1 MEWIIANWRLVLITI
16 LFGGI
21 IALVSEVNH
30 YRNTAIEWK
39 GKSARASAVAD
50 TRLKTINQ
58 MQIQQK
64 AVSAIDQAYQL
75 KLKAKDDEIS
85 SLSDRV
91 KSGSVRLRVK
101 ASCPS
106 GMSQT
111 NTASGSTNAASA
123 ELSADA
129 RQDYYTL
136 RSQLAQATAQINGL
150 QAYIREITK

>member
-1 MEWIIANWRLVLITI
+1 MEWIIANWRLILITI

-21 IALVSEVNH
+21 ITMISEVNH
-30 YRNTAIEWK
+30 YRNSANEWK
-39 GKSARASAVAD
+39 SKSSQASSLAD
-50 TRLKTINQ
+50 SRLKTINQ

-75 KLKAKDDEIS
+75 QLKAKDDEIS
-85 SLSDRV
+85 SLSSRV

-101 ASCPS
+101 AVCPS
-106 GMSQT
+106 GVSQT
-111 NTASGSTNAASA
+111 NTATGITNATSA

-136 RSQLAQATAQINGL
+136 RSQLAQATDQINGL

>member
-1 MEWIIANWRLVLITI
+1 MKLLVSIMLGLIII
-16 LFGGI
+16 LFSG
-21 IALVSEVNH
+21 LKH
-30 YRNTAIEWK
+30 YYRTS
-39 GKSARASAVAD
+39 SAWEAESKQQSTLAEN
-50 TRLKTINQ
+50 RLQTINQ

-64 AVSAIDQAYQL
+64 AVSAIDQTYQL
-75 KLKAKDDEIS
+75 QLKAKDDEIS

-101 ASCPS
+101 AVCPS
-106 GMSQT
+106 GVPQ
-111 NTASGSTNAASA
+111 ASTSSGITNATSA

-150 QAYIREITK
+150 QAYIGEITK

>member
-30 YRNTAIEWK
+30 YRNSAIDWK
-39 GKSARASAVAD
+39 GKSLQASSLAD

-64 AVSAIDQAYQL
+64 AVSAIDQSYQL
-75 KLKAKDDEIS
+75 QLKAKDDEIS

-91 KSGSVRLRVK
+91 KSGSVGLRVK
-101 ASCPS
+101 AVCPS
-106 GMSQT
+106 GVPQASA
-111 NTASGSTNAASA
+111 ASGITNAASA

-129 RQDYYTL
+129 RQDYYAL

>member
-1 MEWIIANWRLVLITI
+1 MEWIIANWRLILITI
-16 LFGGI
+16 LLGGM
-21 IALVSEVNH
+21 IALFSAAND
-30 YRNTAIEWK
+30 YRKSANEWK
-39 GKSARASAVAD
+39 NKSAQASALAD

-75 KLKAKDDEIS
+75 QLKAKDDEIS

-101 ASCPS
+101 AVCPS
-106 GMSQT
+106 GMPQ
-111 NTASGSTNAASA
+111 ASASPGITNAASP

-150 QAYIREITK
+150 QAYIREVTK

>member
-1 MEWIIANWRLVLITI
+1 MKWLFSIMLGLIII
-16 LFGGI
+16 LFS
-21 IALVSEVNH
+21 AFSH
-30 YRNTAIEWK
+30 YY
-39 GKSARASAVAD
+39 RASNAWEAESKQQSELAD

-75 KLKAKDDEIS
+75 QLKAKDDEIS
-85 SLSDRV
+85 YLSDRV

-101 ASCPS
+101 AVCSS
-106 GMSQT
+106 GVSQAS
-111 NTASGSTNAASA
+111 TAPGITNATSP

-136 RSQLAQATAQINGL
+136 RSQLVQATAQINGL

>member
-1 MEWIIANWRLVLITI
+1 MTWLIANWRLILITI

-21 IALVSEVNH
+21 ITLISEVNH
-30 YRNTAIEWK
+30 YRNSAIEWK
-39 GKSARASAVAD
+39 GKSAQASALAG

-75 KLKAKDDEIS
+75 QIKAKDDEIS

-101 ASCPS
+101 AVCPS
-106 GMSQT
+106 GMPQAS
-111 NTASGSTNAASA
+111 ASSGSVNAASA

-136 RSQLAQATAQINGL
+136 RSQLAQATAQIIGL

>member
-1 MEWIIANWRLVLITI
+1 MTWLIANWRLILITI

-21 IALVSEVNH
+21 IALISEVNH
-30 YRNTAIEWK
+30 YRNSAIEWK
-39 GKSARASAVAD
+39 GKSVQASALAD
-50 TRLKTINQ
+50 TRLKTIDQ

-75 KLKAKDDEIS
+75 QLKAKDDEIS

-101 ASCPS
+101 AICPS
-106 GMSQT
+106 GMPQASS
-111 NTASGSTNAASA
+111 ASGITNATSA

>member
-1 MEWIIANWRLVLITI
+1 MEWIIANWRLILITI

-21 IALVSEVNH
+21 IALISEVNH
-30 YRNTAIEWK
+30 YRHSANEWK
-39 GKSARASAVAD
+39 SKSAQASVLAD
-50 TRLKTINQ
+50 SRLKTINQ

-75 KLKAKDDEIS
+75 QLKAKDDEIS

-101 ASCPS
+101 AVCPN
-106 GMSQT
+106 GVSQAS
-111 NTASGSTNAASA
+111 TASGTPNATSA

-136 RSQLAQATAQINGL
+136 RSQLAQATSQINGL

>member
-1 MEWIIANWRLVLITI
+1 MTWLIVNWRLILITV
-16 LFGGI
+16 LFGGV
-21 IALVSEVNH
+21 IALISEVNH
-30 YRNTAIEWK
+30 YRNSAIEWK
-39 GKSARASAVAD
+39 DKSIQASSLAD

-64 AVSAIDQAYQL
+64 AVSAIDQAYELQ
-75 KLKAKDDEIS
+75 LKAKDDEIS
-85 SLSDRV
+85 SLSYRV

-101 ASCPS
+101 ADCPS
-106 GMSQT
+106 GVSQT
-111 NTASGSTNAASA
+111 SSASGSPNATSA